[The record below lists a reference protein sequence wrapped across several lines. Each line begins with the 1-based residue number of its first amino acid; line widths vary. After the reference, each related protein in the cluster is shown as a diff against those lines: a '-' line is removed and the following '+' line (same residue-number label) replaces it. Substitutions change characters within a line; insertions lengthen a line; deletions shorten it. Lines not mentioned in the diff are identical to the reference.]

1 MPAPTKAQLQS
12 LIDGFLQQEGLKGEN
27 APDFAD
33 AMAATVADSLTMF
46 MSQMMVAPGIACTP
60 AATAAPG
67 MLM

>member
-1 MPAPTKAQLQS
+1 MPAPMKDQIKPLAEA
-12 LIDGFLQQEGLKGEN
+12 FLMQEGFEGEN
-27 APDFAD
+27 AGDLAE
-33 AMAATVADSLTMF
+33 AIAATVADSLNMF